1 MNSDWCLEQ
10 NPAGLGMVRHHA
22 QPRFTASWM
31 SGDAD
36 LAEIEGPCWTYEG
49 SGNGEDSLHVF
60 GFQWFDKP
68 PDQGTFEKLMHE
80 ASSVIDAWI
89 AGRM

>member
-1 MNSDWCLEQ
+1 MNSDWSLEQ

-36 LAEIEGPCWTYEG
+36 LADIEGPCWTCDG

-60 GFQWFDKP
+60 GFNWIDTP
-68 PDQGTFEKLMHE
+68 PNQAAFERLMSE
-80 ASSVIDAWI
+80 ASKVIDDWI
-89 AGRM
+89 VSRM

>member
-1 MNSDWCLEQ
+1 MNKDWTIEK
-10 NPAGLGMVRHHA
+10 NPAGLDVVRHHA

-49 SGNGEDSLHVF
+49 SGNGEDSLHF
-60 GFQWFDKP
+60 FDFAWIDP
-68 PDQGTFEKLMHE
+68 TPDQRTFERLMQD
-80 ASSVIDAWI
+80 ASNAIDAWI
-89 AGRM
+89 SCRM